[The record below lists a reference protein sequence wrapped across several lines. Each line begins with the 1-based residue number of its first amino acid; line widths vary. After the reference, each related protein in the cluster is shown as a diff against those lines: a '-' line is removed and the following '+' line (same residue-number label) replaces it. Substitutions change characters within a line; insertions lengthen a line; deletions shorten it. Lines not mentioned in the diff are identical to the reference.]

1 MIIKIECTKCHDER
15 ISTNYVAIDGTVVAL
30 IEPECPR
37 CKKEGHKDERN
48 S

>member
-1 MIIKIECTKCHDER
+1 MIIKIECRRCGDE
-15 ISTNYVAIDGTVVAL
+15 IKSTNYIAVDGTLVAL

-48 S
+48 A